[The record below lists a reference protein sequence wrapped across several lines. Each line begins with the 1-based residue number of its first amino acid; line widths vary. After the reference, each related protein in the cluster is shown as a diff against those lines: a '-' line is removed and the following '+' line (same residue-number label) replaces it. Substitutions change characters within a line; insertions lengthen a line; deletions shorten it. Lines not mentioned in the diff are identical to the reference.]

1 MEDSSLTQL
10 DLSSRSAG
18 ISTYSTPAGGLTEDD
33 LINMGIS
40 VYQPGESSSLN
51 FEDYLQLMV
60 QQLQN
65 QTMDSTMDSSEMLNQ
80 LVQMSTVQMMSAI
93 QESMNTMVGSIT
105 LTYSASLV
113 GKTVTVGQYDKE
125 GNLQEIVGT
134 VTGTG
139 TYQGSPVIF
148 LGEDMYQLSDIMAIG
163 VLPEKETDG
172 SDNTESGT
180 GNDGVT
186 DNGDTADSSDTA
198 DKVSAEG

>member
-1 MEDSSLTQL
+1 MEASSLTQL
-10 DLSSRSAG
+10 DLSSYSAG
-18 ISTYSTPAGGLTEDD
+18 ISTYSTPAGGLTEED
-33 LINMGIS
+33 LVNMGIS

-80 LVQMSTVQMMSAI
+80 LVQMSTIQMMASI
-93 QESMNTMVGSIT
+93 QESMNAMVGSIT

-113 GKTVTVGQYDKE
+113 GQTVTVGQYDKE

-134 VTGTG
+134 VTGAG

-163 VLPEKETDG
+163 VLPDKDIG
-172 SDNTESGT
+172 SDDNTESDTENSGT
-180 GNDGVT
+180 S
-186 DNGDTADSSDTA
+186 DTGDTA